1 MLHASDPVTFTDDVT
16 MNVISVLLQLDASST
31 ETPPSRSQK
40 IAQAKWEFLFG
51 QTEVSGCR
59 KGQFICVGPGGSQR
73 RSARR
78 PLRALTSSF
87 GSFI

>member
-1 MLHASDPVTFTDDVT
+1 
-16 MNVISVLLQLDASST
+16 MNVISVLPQLDGSST

-51 QTEVSGCR
+51 GQVEESGCR
-59 KGQFICVGPGGSQR
+59 KGQFVSVGPGGLQG
-73 RSARR
+73 RSAARPRR
-78 PLRALTSSF
+78 TLTSSF